1 MKIIKSITLLFSL
14 VFVGTLLLSGCSI
27 GKSTYYVRI
36 APEGLG
42 INAKPTFKKM
52 NSYAE
57 AKAYADENKLYGSV
71 VLKNKKEIVYAPCRE
86 MGSEI
91 LYQAKIVCDFIRD
104 DGFVYGNAP
113 INPAF
118 DYEAHL
124 VSCDRLVDWIL
135 YRVGFTDQ
143 PYEGGKC
150 VAGPGLTNWCI
161 DNGFTKISNLEDLEP
176 GDVVFVR
183 ADANGNPQHTFI
195 NAGYGSAGLYY
206 RYDAGS
212 DTRIKST
219 QPSIEGI
226 FDFMYAY
233 RAPLIESGTI
243 ASKPPISTFDPNVK
257 YDTVLRSDFESGEEN
272 LWTSLNHISGLST
285 IFGAL
290 KFSSTGND
298 PQLTYK
304 GSLGMDCSE
313 IDTIRIRMKNGTY
326 SDTLQIFY
334 TTDTIPDFTEDAVL
348 TVNLERMKMSLDN
361 DEWLEVLIKTASSKN
376 WKGKLTGIRLDPVC
390 GKGDVRIDYISF
402 DKSVQ

>member
-36 APEGLG
+36 APDGLG

-161 DNGFTKISNLEDLEP
+161 DNGFTKITNVNDLMP

-195 NAGYGSAGLYY
+195 NAGLDSSGLYY
-206 RYDAGS
+206 RYDAGNDS
-212 DTRIKST
+212 RIRST
-219 QPSIEGI
+219 QPSLEGI
-226 FDFMYAY
+226 SDFMYAF
-233 RAPLIESGTI
+233 RAPLI
-243 ASKPPISTFDPNVK
+243 
-257 YDTVLRSDFESGEEN
+257 
-272 LWTSLNHISGLST
+272 SLNG
-285 IFGAL
+285 
-290 KFSSTGND
+290 
-298 PQLTYK
+298 
-304 GSLGMDCSE
+304 
-313 IDTIRIRMKNGTY
+313 
-326 SDTLQIFY
+326 
-334 TTDTIPDFTEDAVL
+334 EDV
-348 TVNLERMKMSLDN
+348 TKPSQV
-361 DEWLEVLIKTASSKN
+361 
-376 WKGKLTGIRLDPVC
+376 
-390 GKGDVRIDYISF
+390 
-402 DKSVQ
+402 